1 MSVGNFYFCIFIMV
15 RLSKHSIRKKL
26 LSERSKLSP
35 EIILENSKKITESL
49 LKLDIYQQS
58 TNIMLYIAT
67 PSEVQTEE
75 IIKTAQKDR
84 KKVFVPL
91 IIRRDQPM
99 LPSLLNDFEKE
110 LSTGYLGILQPRKEF
125 FRIYPP
131 SILNLI
137 IVPGVAFTLQGH
149 RLGRGGGYYDRF
161 LSQLKK
167 DTISVA
173 LAFEMQILAQ
183 IPHDQNDFPVD
194 YIITEQRVI
203 PIRSPFLKEEN

>member
-1 MSVGNFYFCIFIMV
+1 MV
-15 RLSKHSIRKKL
+15 KLSKHSIRKKL
-26 LSERSKLSP
+26 LNERDGLPP

-67 PSEVQTEE
+67 PSEVQTKE
-75 IIKTAQKDR
+75 IIKNAQKDR

-99 LPSLLNDFEKE
+99 LPSLVNDFEKE
-110 LSTGYLGILQPRKEF
+110 LSTGYLGILQPKREF

-131 SILNLI
+131 NTLDLI

-149 RLGRGGGYYDRF
+149 RLGRGGGYYDQF

-167 DTISVA
+167 NILSVA

-183 IPHDQNDFPVD
+183 IPYDQNDFPVD

-203 PIRSPFLKEEN
+203 PIRVPFSEDEN